1 PLAQLRLVS
10 AGVTARATGTGGR
23 PGPSVASLVRKAAR
37 HAAADPFREA
47 PSRSRD
53 GGADTESG
61 GEARPLVA
69 FSELNLIGERVAPAL
84 VRLEAFLDQSV
95 LEAHDAV
102 RIVHGFGTGALRA
115 AVRDFLS
122 KSPYVARFVEAEP
135 AQGGAGATV
144 VELR

>member
-1 PLAQLRLVS
+1 
-10 AGVTARATGTGGR
+10 
-23 PGPSVASLVRKAAR
+23 
-37 HAAADPFREA
+37 
-47 PSRSRD
+47 
-53 GGADTESG
+53 
-61 GEARPLVA
+61 
-69 FSELNLIGERVAPAL
+69 
-84 VRLEAFLDQSV
+84 FLDQSV